1 MTSTVSG
8 IVAYP
13 VTPFE
18 TADNDVINVE
28 ILRLLIDRMIDAGVD
43 AIAPLGSTGE
53 AAYLDHSEW
62 ITVAT
67 ESIQTADGRVATIVG
82 VSDLTTAGTV
92 RRAKTAER
100 LGATAVMALP
110 TSYWRLTEEEVRTHF
125 TTLAD
130 SIGIPVMVYNNPATT
145 GIDMQPEL
153 LFDLFSNVENITMV
167 KESTGDVTRMHR
179 LRELSGGELPFFNG
193 SNPLALEALRAGA
206 TGWCTAA
213 PCLIPHE
220 IVDFYR
226 VVATG
231 DAEQADTI
239 FRRLRP
245 FLDMIVSRGLPTTI
259 KSGLKGLGIDAGLPR
274 RPLLPLGDPEAGRLR
289 DLIGEC
295 VSHADVPRGN

>member
-1 MTSTVSG
+1 MTSTISG

-13 VTPFE
+13 VTPF
-18 TADNDVINVE
+18 DSGDDDVINVE

-62 ITVAT
+62 ITIAT
-67 ESIQTADGRVATIVG
+67 ESIKHAQGRVATVVG

-92 RRAKTAER
+92 RRAKIAER

-145 GIDMQPEL
+145 GIDMKPEL

-206 TGWCTAA
+206 TGWCSAA
-213 PCLIPHE
+213 PCLIPHQ

-226 VVATG
+226 TVVTG
-231 DAEQADTI
+231 DAERADAL

-245 FLDMIVSRGLPTTI
+245 FLDTIVSRGLPTTI
-259 KSGLKGLGIDAGLPR
+259 KSGLQSIGIDAGVPR
-274 RPLLPLGDPEAGRLR
+274 RPLLPLSDREAATLR
-289 DLIGEC
+289 DLIAKC
-295 VSHADVPRGN
+295 VSPVDVTLGT